1 MRIHIPE
8 SKFAPYFLEYE
19 EVESTQDIAFSLLEE
34 ENIDSCIILAYS
46 QKKARGRKGA
56 QWFSPYGGLWM
67 SFGFKDVLARN
78 LYLVSTISMSNFLE
92 KEFDIKN
99 KIKIPNDIVFENR
112 KICGIIVE
120 SKKNLSVAGI
130 GLNLNIKEF
139 PEEIKNRA
147 ISVYLIKN
155 VEYDLKKIFLSYTE
169 EFLRTISDL
178 SLKDLIN
185 YYIIKTCVKGKNVR
199 FEYTEKLVKGRAIGI
214 TPDFEILIENKGKFE
229 IGLIKNF
236 DEI

>member
-8 SKFAPYFLEYE
+8 SKFAPYVLEYE

-34 ENIDSCIILAYS
+34 KSVDSCIILAHS
-46 QKKARGRKGA
+46 QKKGRGRKGT
-56 QWFSPYGGLWM
+56 QWFSPHGGLWI
-67 SFGFKDVLARN
+67 SFGFRDILPRN
-78 LYLVSTISMSNFLE
+78 IYLVSTISMSNFLE

-99 KIKIPNDIVFENR
+99 RIKIPNDIVFENR

-120 SKKNLSVAGI
+120 NKKNLSVAGI

-139 PEEIKNRA
+139 PEEIKNSA
-147 ISVYLIKN
+147 ISIYLIKGI
-155 VEYDLKKIFLSYTE
+155 EYDLKKVFLSYTE
-169 EFLRTISDL
+169 EFLTTISNF

-199 FEYTEKLVKGRAIGI
+199 FEYAGKPVEGRVLDIM
-214 TPDFEILIENKGKFE
+214 PDFEILIEDRGKFE

-236 DEI
+236 EEV